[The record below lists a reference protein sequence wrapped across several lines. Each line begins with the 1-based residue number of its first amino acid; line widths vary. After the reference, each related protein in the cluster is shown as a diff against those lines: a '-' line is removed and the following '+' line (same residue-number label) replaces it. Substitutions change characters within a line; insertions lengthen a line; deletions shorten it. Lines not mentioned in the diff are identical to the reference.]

1 MFTAIV
7 IGILKFFGLAIG
19 VALAAFI
26 VHAIILISIK
36 AKGTY
41 TFHKGYY
48 LLGILVSMAYHFI
61 KWSL

>member
-19 VALAAFI
+19 AAIAAFLI
-26 VHAIILISIK
+26 HAVVLIANG

-41 TFHKGYY
+41 SMHKGYY
-48 LLGILVSMAYHFI
+48 LLGLLVSMAYHFI

>member
-1 MFTAIV
+1 MFTTIV

-19 VALAAFI
+19 VAVAAFL
-26 VHAIILISIK
+26 VHAVILISRK

-41 TFHKGYY
+41 SMHKGYY
-48 LLGILVSMAYHFI
+48 LLGILVSISYHFI